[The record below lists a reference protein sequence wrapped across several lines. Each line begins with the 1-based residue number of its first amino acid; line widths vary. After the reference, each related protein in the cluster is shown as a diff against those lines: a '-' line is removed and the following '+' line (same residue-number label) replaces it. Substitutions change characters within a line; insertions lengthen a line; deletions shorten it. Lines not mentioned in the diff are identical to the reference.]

1 MTSGIGAR
9 PDAPEPTPHTSRG
22 RVESLLD
29 GLLAIAVLAAVTMEA
44 VWSLGWTSDREE
56 VRPQRRNGNSWDDY
70 WDDFDGA
77 PRGLA
82 GDDDLAHNA
91 VQQAGIGVLLVVGLA
106 ATLAAVGVLLRR
118 RWPWAGVAL
127 TAGAAVVAALGLGLP
142 IAVTVAFGLAVYSL
156 AVEKGWAAAGI
167 TAGAAT
173 LSVIVVAGL
182 DGQEGSGLLV
192 LLFVLVAVLVPLLSA
207 AATRSRRAYLRE
219 VEARLKYAQA
229 EQAAQTSRAL
239 ADERVALARDLHD
252 VLAHSLTVVNMQV
265 GVASHLLATH
275 PDRAERALTE
285 AKTAGAAAV
294 DELRNTLAL
303 LRGDRTDGDRAP
315 VPGLDDISTLIE
327 RVAAT
332 GLPVTLVWAVDPAAP
347 IGSGVGLLA
356 YRLVQEGLTNVVKH
370 AGADAATEV
379 RVTTDSGRLLVSVAN
394 APGSAAPPSEPPGIG
409 LEGLR
414 SRVDAL
420 GGYFDAAPAPA
431 GTGFIVQAAL
441 PLAHTLGGT
450 TP

>member
-1 MTSGIGAR
+1 MTSGIGTPAR
-9 PDAPEPTPHTSRG
+9 T
-22 RVESLLD
+22 RVEPVLD
-29 GLLAIAVLAAVTMEA
+29 ALLAAGVFVAVTVEA
-44 VWSLGWTSDREE
+44 IWALGSPSPHVD
-56 VRPQRRNGNSWDDY
+56 VRPQPRSGGTGDDY
-70 WDDFDGA
+70 GDYWNYSG
-77 PRGLA
+77 GLSPGLS
-82 GDDDLAHNA
+82 GDDQLGHHALS
-91 VQQAGIGVLLVVGLA
+91 QAATLGVLALVGLT
-106 ATLAAVGVLLRR
+106 ATLAALGVLLRR

-127 TAGAAVVAALGLGLP
+127 TAAAAIVGALVLGLP
-142 IAVTVAFGLAVYSL
+142 IAVTLAFGLAVYSL
-156 AVEKGWAAAGI
+156 AAEKGWRAAGI

-173 LSVIVVAGL
+173 LTVVVVAAA
-182 DGQEGSGLLV
+182 DGRDGSAFLV

-219 VEARLKYAQA
+219 VEARLQQAEA
-229 EQAAQTSRAL
+229 EQAAQTERAL

-275 PDRAERALTE
+275 PDRAGRALAE

-303 LRGDRTDGDRAP
+303 LRGDRDAGEGDRAP
-315 VPGLDDISTLIE
+315 VPGLDDIGALVD

-332 GLPVTLVWAVDPAAP
+332 GLPVAMQWSVDPGAA
-347 IGSGVGLLA
+347 ISSGVGLLA

-379 RVTTDSGRLLVSVAN
+379 RVTTDGGRLLVSVAN
-394 APGSAAPPSEPPGIG
+394 APGASPPLARAPGIG

-420 GGYFDAAPAPA
+420 GGYFQAAPAPA

-441 PLAHTLGGT
+441 PL
-450 TP
+450 TPAPNGSPS